1 MTLYIQRAGPFTTEP
16 LQTFST
22 IVSVEVNISVYFYS
36 TDIRIYLLLDNE
48 LNRKIDVTAMQ
59 FLLDQNR
66 HQTHDWTLI
75 GSGANGLG
83 ILECWFKSYHCES
96 NILLFKL
103 RLQSLSETW
112 KYSHECNNW
121 ITTLCRVNYY
131 VDYTNAVE

>member
-16 LQTFST
+16 FQTFST

-66 HQTHDWTLI
+66 HQTHD
-75 GSGANGLG
+75 
-83 ILECWFKSYHCES
+83 
-96 NILLFKL
+96 
-103 RLQSLSETW
+103 
-112 KYSHECNNW
+112 
-121 ITTLCRVNYY
+121 
-131 VDYTNAVE
+131 